1 MADTISESRACA
13 LLTRLF
19 TQRGYTIERNVP
31 FREGGVSF
39 DCDGWDR
46 KARVGFEFL
55 SSQHDDHDDLSLE
68 EFQTL
73 MDAQRRGRL
82 HLLVLDEV
90 ETLSVAELKAVAK
103 EFLDALGPA
112 TGGARAGATT
122 AKRPAKRPAG
132 SGGTKP
138 LRRTATARRKTGAK
152 APTEAASKARP
163 AKARPGGKT
172 GGGSKREQAKAS
184 RGRARRGTR

>member
-13 LLTRLF
+13 LLERLF
-19 TQRGYTIERNVP
+19 TQRGYTIERNVS
-31 FREGGVSF
+31 FREAGVSF

-90 ETLSVAELKAVAK
+90 ETLSLAELKAVAK

-112 TGGARAGATT
+112 TGGARAGAMT
-122 AKRPAKRPAG
+122 AKRTAG
-132 SGGTKP
+132 TGGTTP
-138 LRRTATARRKTGAK
+138 LRRTATARGRTGTK
-152 APTEAASKARP
+152 AATKVRAV
-163 AKARPGGKT
+163 KARPGSKT
-172 GGGSKREQAKAS
+172 GSGSKRGKPKTS